1 MKYVVLSTDAAGQ
14 PNIEDVDSLDS
25 AVQLV
30 ERLRN
35 DDAIDDVRVLR
46 EVPIEVRTYY
56 KVVALEGETSEGAQG
71 GQGTAPLA
79 RANAEVASADE
90 TPTEATES
98 VPDAPQPSVPDAP
111 EPSVPE
117 PSAAA
122 ADAAPP
128 AEQPVGAENEPRP
141 EVRPDEGFFT
151 PPPVRSHPIEED
163 GEAPDSTPS
172 ERRTSLFGRG

>member
-98 VPDAPQPSVPDAP
+98 VP
-111 EPSVPE
+111 E